1 MVWNSGAPVVDEA
14 GNKINA
20 TLPASMQ
27 KNDNITIDPNQTA
40 KSGKGKVTGKSKFK
54 MDWGSG
60 YEAANDGFKK
70 FGNWTDQMH
79 NNTPSKNIA
88 MNSAMNTTRTGMD
101 DFGGFN
107 QWGETQGGIKR
118 GDQINNMGNT
128 YGSIDTP
135 RFDGWNNEVIKSAM
149 GGPMTFAHGGQ
160 VYDLGGSYDLS
171 PKDVADLERLGIR
184 LEKN

>member
-1 MVWNSGAPVVDEA
+1 
-14 GNKINA
+14 
-20 TLPASMQ
+20 
-27 KNDNITIDPNQTA
+27 
-40 KSGKGKVTGKSKFK
+40 
-54 MDWGSG
+54 
-60 YEAANDGFKK
+60 
-70 FGNWTDQMH
+70 MH
-79 NNTPSKNIA
+79 NNTPDKNMA

-118 GDQINNMGNT
+118 GDQVNNMGNT

-135 RFDGWNNEVIKSAM
+135 RFDGWNSEVIKSAM
-149 GGPMTFAHGGQ
+149 GGPMTFAYGGQ